1 MVFSVKD
8 IMIKNTIDLLTT
20 SDYYGISKRVDIA
33 KGRHEIPTT
42 LKGFW
47 KLVKRHVHGRK
58 NRS

>member
-1 MVFSVKD
+1 
-8 IMIKNTIDLLTT
+8 MIKNTIDLLTT

-42 LKGFW
+42 FKGFW